1 MAIKIYYDKR
11 LWVVK
16 ITMFGINMLGFTM
29 FTPTCVGYVSCTAI
43 QVRQASGLWQLAV
56 FFRAR
61 GVAQAPLF
69 PPGNAFG
76 FIEIQ
81 PVGQTGWPFSVV
93 PAFFFQAYIAVC
105 S

>member
-61 GVAQAPLF
+61 GVA
-69 PPGNAFG
+69 
-76 FIEIQ
+76 
-81 PVGQTGWPFSVV
+81 
-93 PAFFFQAYIAVC
+93 
-105 S
+105 